1 MALYQWTTD
10 LSVGN
15 HLIDSEHQH
24 LFELLDNFYESL
36 KGKQAPMDLLA
47 LIKGLLDYAEVHFAD
62 EEAFMAQV
70 GYPDME
76 NHRQLHRD
84 FMQKTNDFYAKLQSG
99 KLLLTLE
106 VTNFIKDWLVAHIK
120 GQDVKVVRYAKAQS
134 VS

>member
-1 MALYQWTTD
+1 MYKWTSD

-24 LFELLDNFYESL
+24 LFGLLDNFYESL

-62 EEAFMAQV
+62 EEAYMIQV
-70 GYPDME
+70 DYPE
-76 NHRQLHRD
+76 INKHQQLHRD
-84 FMQKTNDFYAKLQSG
+84 FMLKATDFYDKLKSG

-106 VTNFIKDWLVAHIK
+106 VTNFIKDWLVSHIK
-120 GQDVKVVRYAKAQS
+120 GEDMKVVKFAKVAS
-134 VS
+134 KAN